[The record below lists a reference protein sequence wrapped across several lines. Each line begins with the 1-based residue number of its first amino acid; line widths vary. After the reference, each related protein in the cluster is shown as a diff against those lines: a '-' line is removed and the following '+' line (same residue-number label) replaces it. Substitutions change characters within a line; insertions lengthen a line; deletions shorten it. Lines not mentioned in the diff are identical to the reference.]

1 MATRQP
7 GIGSERFEALRD
19 TLAIAA
25 RRMSKEQIHEL
36 ADHLFAALRR
46 KADARSWPRAR
57 DGGTAG
63 FT

>member
-1 MATRQP
+1 MTTRHP
-7 GIGSERFEALRD
+7 GIGSDRFEALRD

-46 KADARSWPRAR
+46 KTDAKSWKNAR
-57 DGGTAG
+57 DGGTIG